1 MVLTGH
7 QLCRESL
14 PVPGT
19 PLSHGGPRRLAPGAG
34 MDLNSVFGLELL
46 PGCRKGETSPDK
58 RRSEEHGVH
67 RERPSLEM
75 RALRDPRTGFAPLTA
90 DARHVP
96 LGPRSFRGFPG
107 IAQPPFS
114 VRLTVSRGKSQCI
127 SSPYLTPYAPS
138 MAPRAISLPRRV
150 IRASLLRAK
159 HGSGRRSA

>member
-1 MVLTGH
+1 
-7 QLCRESL
+7 
-14 PVPGT
+14 
-19 PLSHGGPRRLAPGAG
+19 
-34 MDLNSVFGLELL
+34 MDLNSVFGLELP
-46 PGCRKGETSPDK
+46 PGCRKGETSPDE

-75 RALRDPRTGFAPLTA
+75 RALRDPWTGFALLTA

-107 IAQPPFS
+107 IAQPPFF

-127 SSPYLTPYAPS
+127 SSRLTPYAPS
-138 MAPRAISLPRRV
+138 MAPRAISLPRRI